1 LEFTDLVG
9 RYVVTRDNFV
19 VRIANI
25 SQQLKEWTEI
35 HSSLSPS
42 LTDIA
47 HFEGLR
53 AERSRL
59 LAEFLDAEDE
69 FVVQM
74 LSALGAGARNDESAL
89 P

>member
-1 LEFTDLVG
+1 LELTELVG
-9 RYVVTRDNFV
+9 TYVVTRDNFV
-19 VRIANI
+19 ARIGQVTRQLNAWTAEH
-25 SQQLKEWTEI
+25 SQV
-35 HSSLSPS
+35 PPR

-59 LAEFLDAEDE
+59 LAEFTEAEDA

-74 LSALGAGARNDESAL
+74 LRTLSASSASRQ
-89 P
+89 

>member
-1 LEFTDLVG
+1 MALTDLV
-9 RYVVTRDNFV
+9 RTYVRTRDDFV
-19 VRIANI
+19 VRIARI
-25 SQQLKEWTEI
+25 TEQLNAWTDD
-35 HSSLSPS
+35 HKDVAPM

-59 LAEFLDAEDE
+59 LSEFTEAEDA

-74 LSALGAGARNDESAL
+74 LHSLSASVKDGVD
-89 P
+89 

>member
-1 LEFTDLVG
+1 MELTNLVQTYVKTRDDFVG
-9 RYVVTRDNFV
+9 R
-19 VRIANI
+19 IATI
-25 SQQLKEWTEI
+25 TQQLNAWTDE
-35 HSSLSPS
+35 HAHTPPT

-59 LAEFLDAEDE
+59 LSEFTEAEDQ

-74 LSALGAGARNDESAL
+74 LQRLGSAARESAR
-89 P
+89 

>member
-1 LEFTDLVG
+1 MDLTDLVG
-9 RYVVTRDNFV
+9 SYIVTRDNFV
-19 VRIANI
+19 ARIATI
-25 SQQLKEWTEI
+25 TRQLNEWTDE
-35 HSSLSPS
+35 HSTVPPT

-59 LAEFLDAEDE
+59 LAEFTEAEDA

-74 LSALGAGARNDESAL
+74 LRTLGASAGSRQ
-89 P
+89 

>member
-1 LEFTDLVG
+1 MELTELVG
-9 RYVVTRDNFV
+9 TYVVTRDNFV
-19 VRIANI
+19 ARIG
-25 SQQLKEWTEI
+25 QVTRQLNAWTEE
-35 HSSLSPS
+35 HSHVPPT

-59 LAEFLDAEDE
+59 LAEFTEAEDA

-74 LSALGAGARNDESAL
+74 LRTLSASSGARQ
-89 P
+89 